1 MRKAISVIGLGKLG
15 VPMAAC
21 FASKGFRVV
30 GVDLDPHKVESIRR
44 HKSPVFEPLVNE
56 LLASVNGRL
65 HTGHDIEAAVL
76 TTDVTFIVVATPSE
90 PDGGFSLRYVLP
102 VCERIGKALRS
113 KDGFHLVVLTSTVMP
128 GSTGGQIREVLE
140 CWSGKIVGKTFGLC
154 YNPEFIALGS
164 VVKDF
169 LNPDFLLIGESD
181 PHSGEILE
189 RIYHDVC
196 DNRPPAAR
204 LSFIDA
210 EIAKLA
216 VNSYVTTKISF
227 INMLARICERLP
239 GANVDSVS
247 GALGLDSRIGPK
259 YLKGA
264 VSYGGPCF
272 PRDNVALIKLAE
284 QVGAPPDIA
293 RATDLFNRS
302 QIRWLADFVQE
313 RLPDRGKAGVLGLA
327 YKPYTNIVEE
337 APGFLLAQCLATRGI
352 PVVVFDPAVDQQSGS
367 VFDRGVQ
374 FAPTL
379 AKCIEEADVVAIATP
394 WPEFFNIPRTV
405 WEQKTGPVTVIDCWR
420 LLPAL
425 QHLSSIRYISLG
437 TGEKPTDRSASRE
450 HLRVADPPVRSVAL

>member
-1 MRKAISVIGLGKLG
+1 MSNSISVIGLGKLG
-15 VPMAAC
+15 VPMVAC

-30 GVDLDPHKVESIRR
+30 GVDVDPHKVESIRR
-44 HKSPVFEPLVNE
+44 HKSPVREPLVNE

-65 HTGHDIEAAVL
+65 HAGHDIETAAL

-90 PDGGFSLRYVLP
+90 PGGGFSLRYVLP
-102 VCERIGKALRS
+102 VCERIGQSLRR
-113 KDGFHLVVLTSTVMP
+113 KDGYHLVVLTSTVMP
-128 GSTGGQIREVLE
+128 GSTGGAVREALE
-140 CWSGKIVGKTFGLC
+140 YSSGKTVGKDFGLC

-181 PHSGEILE
+181 PQSGDILE
-189 RIYHDVC
+189 RIYHEVC

-216 VNSYVTTKISF
+216 VNTYVTTKISF
-227 INMLARICERLP
+227 VNMLARICERLP
-239 GANVDSVS
+239 GASVDAVS
-247 GALGLDSRIGPK
+247 SAIGLDSRIGSK

-293 RATDLFNRS
+293 RATDLFNRA
-302 QIRWLADFVQE
+302 QIRWLADFVQQH
-313 RLPDRGKAGVLGLA
+313 LPDHGKAGILGLA
-327 YKPYTNIVEE
+327 YKPHTNIVEE
-337 APGFLLAQCLATRGI
+337 APGFLLAQCLATRDI
-352 PVVVFDPAVDQQSGS
+352 PVVVFDPAVEEMPGS
-367 VFDRGVQ
+367 LFDRGVQ
-374 FAPTL
+374 FAPTS
-379 AKCIEEADVVAIATP
+379 AKCIQEADVVAVATP
-394 WPEFFNIPRTV
+394 WPEFSDIPRAV
-405 WEQKTGPVTVIDCWR
+405 WEQKKGLILIDCWR

-425 QHLSSIRYISLG
+425 QHFSDIRYISLG
-437 TGEKPTDRSASRE
+437 TGEKPAECSAGRE
-450 HLRVADPPVRSVAL
+450 HSRVPDTHGIVL